1 MVEGFMNRIVEHNR
15 AKLFLV
21 VCITIF
27 SMQSMSCT
35 SLVYNLKI
43 RRVFSG
49 FGTLVTYG
57 SKIKHPIWLA
67 SAVPIFYHRTGYFV
81 NERFGTDIR
90 EKRFG
95 GGAIF
100 NVRYIASRSWWAEG
114 TTAVQKETVR
124 ARGTANFSA
133 SRTGLD
139 DIIFSAGYNAFPS
152 EESQVTIYGLAGF
165 PTRTRVTAQEAQD
178 RLVGTRF
185 YGLGGGLEGSYSFI
199 TTQEKMLAGILQVRT
214 IYFFPRCW
222 EPIIPGRIHPGFVT
236 DLLLSLRYRTGLTA
250 IEGGYNP
257 SFATGQAL
265 ILPTETIRS
274 RPAVR
279 HGCFASVMHLTER
292 LRFFDKP
299 VAVGTG
305 IIVNRLG
312 RFDATSVSWWGNIT
326 VIF

>member
-1 MVEGFMNRIVEHNR
+1 MENAMNRIKHGIG
-15 AKLFLV
+15 AKHFLV
-21 VCITIF
+21 SCISIF
-27 SMQSMSCT
+27 SMQSMLCT

-49 FGTLVTYG
+49 FGTLISHGVQL
-57 SKIKHPIWLA
+57 KHPVWLA
-67 SAVPIFYHRTGYFV
+67 SAVPIFYHRTGHFI
-81 NERFGTDIR
+81 NERFGTNIC
-90 EKRFG
+90 EKRLG

-100 NVRYIASRSWWAEG
+100 NVRYIPSRSWWAEV
-114 TTAVQKETVR
+114 TTAVEKETVHT
-124 ARGTANFSA
+124 RGTANFCA

-139 DIIFSAGYNAFPS
+139 DIVFSAGYNTFPS

-199 TTQEKMLAGILQVRT
+199 NTQEKMLAGILQVRT

-222 EPIIPGRIHPGFVT
+222 EPIIPGRIHPGFLT
-236 DLLLSLRYRTGLTA
+236 DLLLSLRYRTGRTA
-250 IEGGYNP
+250 FETGYNP
-257 SFATGQAL
+257 TFYTGQAL

-279 HGCFASVMHLTER
+279 HGCFASVMHLSKR
-292 LRFFDKP
+292 LKFFDKP

-305 IIVNRLG
+305 IIVSRLG
-312 RFDATSVSWWGNIT
+312 RFDATAVSWWGNIT